1 MKYKFAAIVLLA
13 LLSTGCSLGNAVS
26 NVSQTVENTTSS
38 AVDFVSGIFQTS
50 E

>member
-13 LLSTGCSLGNAVS
+13 ILSTGCSLENAVS
-26 NVSQTVENTTSS
+26 DTSQAVSNTFSS
-38 AVDFVSGIFQTS
+38 VGDFVSGVFQTS